1 MSLIGAQIPEL
12 EALKASFLRQSGQ
25 VEQLMATLRG
35 DVANTYWQGRAAESF
50 RSAWESDFEPALS
63 RLAAAL
69 VDAGD
74 EAGSR
79 AARLVQADS

>member
-12 EALKASFLRQSGQ
+12 EALKASFIRQSGQ
-25 VEQLMATLRG
+25 VEHLMTTLRG
-35 DVANTYWQGRAAESF
+35 DVANTYWQGRAADAF
-50 RSAWESDFEPALS
+50 RSAWESDFEPALL
-63 RLAAAL
+63 RLANAL

-79 AARLVQADS
+79 AAKLVHADS